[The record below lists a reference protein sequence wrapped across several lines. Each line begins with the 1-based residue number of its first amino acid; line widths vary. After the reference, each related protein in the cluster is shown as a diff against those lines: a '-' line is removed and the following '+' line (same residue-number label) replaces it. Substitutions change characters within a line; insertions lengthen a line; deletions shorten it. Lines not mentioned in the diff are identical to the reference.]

1 MIEVGGIY
9 KLKKIKDFFGTNTED
24 EFKVLKISGDTVY
37 CQNVETKELNMFNIK
52 DLIDPEFP
60 DDIYSDFQIVMEKL
74 NNVIRPMNLSFWKDL
89 KEDAMA
95 STAAAVPALSG
106 GGTSGS
112 TGMAALGPAPTGQYG
127 ARVNGIPVVGQ
138 SVKSMKKKKKKKKN
152 ETAFSG
158 VIVEQEEIDNF
169 NIQEVKKY
177 FQQNI
182 QQQEIF
188 NHSLQDTIKIVG
200 KTWTETQSHIG
211 KKPFFLLFKHL
222 DYILE
227 TAQGDNKLINNTK
240 IRTDGILGWYY
251 LYNTA
256 LFGQNLI
263 QIKLDIANTKDNKKV
278 YFLRQ
283 KETVSGTPSN
293 VQEHCH
299 VGRNTVPDNIIT
311 ENEKNV
317 NSLGLIPGKEYDLT
331 PYFHITLLEQDFLNE
346 ELQLVAPADPDIQF
360 GDTYF
365 AHTEQD
371 VFDCLDKMIPG
382 DATGVFLKHKKYDET
397 CELTIEMLDEDLYKL
412 SLEEDTEEN
421 SNDWEGKGV
430 MDTDAI
436 TKEDAITTI
445 QFLLQDYKVVTNK
458 VDEKVESIIN
468 DLLEDFHEEYE
479 QITEL
484 IAQQLDRMNF
494 EYANTEDIIYKKE
507 GKYKYLLKFDNE
519 NGYLKFKVSQ
529 DDNVLYENEWKL
541 EEGQDIS
548 PIFQEIESVY
558 ERYGI

>member
-152 ETAFSG
+152 ET
-158 VIVEQEEIDNF
+158 
-169 NIQEVKKY
+169 
-177 FQQNI
+177 
-182 QQQEIF
+182 
-188 NHSLQDTIKIVG
+188 
-200 KTWTETQSHIG
+200 
-211 KKPFFLLFKHL
+211 
-222 DYILE
+222 
-227 TAQGDNKLINNTK
+227 
-240 IRTDGILGWYY
+240 
-251 LYNTA
+251 
-256 LFGQNLI
+256 
-263 QIKLDIANTKDNKKV
+263 
-278 YFLRQ
+278 
-283 KETVSGTPSN
+283 VSGTSSN

-299 VGRNTVPDNIIT
+299 VGRNTVSNNIIP
-311 ENEKNV
+311 NK
-317 NSLGLIPGKEYDLT
+317 
-331 PYFHITLLEQDFLNE
+331 NE

-382 DATGVFLKHKKYDET
+382 DATGVFLKHKEYDET

>member
-152 ETAFSG
+152 E
-158 VIVEQEEIDNF
+158 
-169 NIQEVKKY
+169 
-177 FQQNI
+177 
-182 QQQEIF
+182 
-188 NHSLQDTIKIVG
+188 
-200 KTWTETQSHIG
+200 
-211 KKPFFLLFKHL
+211 
-222 DYILE
+222 
-227 TAQGDNKLINNTK
+227 
-240 IRTDGILGWYY
+240 
-251 LYNTA
+251 
-256 LFGQNLI
+256 
-263 QIKLDIANTKDNKKV
+263 
-278 YFLRQ
+278 
-283 KETVSGTPSN
+283 
-293 VQEHCH
+293 
-299 VGRNTVPDNIIT
+299 
-311 ENEKNV
+311 
-317 NSLGLIPGKEYDLT
+317 
-331 PYFHITLLEQDFLNE
+331 

-382 DATGVFLKHKKYDET
+382 DATGVFLKHKEYDET

-436 TKEDAITTI
+436 TKEDAILVI
-445 QFLLQDYKVVTNK
+445 QSLLTDYKVVTNK

-519 NGYLKFKVSQ
+519 KGYLKFKVSQ

>member
-9 KLKKIKDFFGTNTED
+9 KLKKLNLPYIHNDNDSYEILYEINSNIVACINTNTRERMILQKQ
-24 EFKVLKISGDTVY
+24 F
-37 CQNVETKELNMFNIK
+37 F
-52 DLIDPEFP
+52 IDPEKP
-60 DDIYSDFQIVMEKL
+60 DED
-74 NNVIRPMNLSFWKDL
+74 SFEGMTIEPTIL
-89 KEDAMA
+89 EEF
-95 STAAAVPALSG
+95 G
-106 GGTSGS
+106 G
-112 TGMAALGPAPTGQYG
+112 GMAAASVGSAVGAIGGMASLGAAPCPTMAQASNGVSG
-127 ARVNGIPVVGQ
+127 AMVNGIPVEGQ
-138 SVKSMKKKKKKKKN
+138 SAMKKKKKKKKKN
-152 ETAFSG
+152 E
-158 VIVEQEEIDNF
+158 
-169 NIQEVKKY
+169 
-177 FQQNI
+177 
-182 QQQEIF
+182 
-188 NHSLQDTIKIVG
+188 
-200 KTWTETQSHIG
+200 
-211 KKPFFLLFKHL
+211 
-222 DYILE
+222 
-227 TAQGDNKLINNTK
+227 
-240 IRTDGILGWYY
+240 
-251 LYNTA
+251 
-256 LFGQNLI
+256 
-263 QIKLDIANTKDNKKV
+263 
-278 YFLRQ
+278 
-283 KETVSGTPSN
+283 
-293 VQEHCH
+293 
-299 VGRNTVPDNIIT
+299 
-311 ENEKNV
+311 
-317 NSLGLIPGKEYDLT
+317 
-331 PYFHITLLEQDFLNE
+331 
-346 ELQLVAPADPDIQF
+346 ELQLVAPSDPDIQF

-382 DATGVFLKHKKYDET
+382 DATGVFLKHKEYDET

-436 TKEDAITTI
+436 TKEDAILVI
-445 QFLLQDYKVVTNK
+445 QSLLTDYKVVTNK